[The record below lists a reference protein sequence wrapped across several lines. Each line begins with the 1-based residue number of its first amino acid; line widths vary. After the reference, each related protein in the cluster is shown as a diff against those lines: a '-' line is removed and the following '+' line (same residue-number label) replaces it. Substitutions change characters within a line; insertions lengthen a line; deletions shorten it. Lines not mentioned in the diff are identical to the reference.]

1 MDKKEQ
7 DLLLRLMASML
18 SENSSYTVSEFELYA
33 CFMTF
38 PHIQAKISDAILNI
52 VNICCS
58 EELNSLWRNITNIY
72 HLVTIV
78 ILNYFVY
85 GIIYFILK

>member
-1 MDKKEQ
+1 
-7 DLLLRLMASML
+7 MASML

-52 VNICCS
+52 INICS
-58 EELNSLWRNITNIY
+58 EELNSLRRNITNTY
-72 HLVTIV
+72 NLVTIV